1 MKQQLFLWNPSP
13 LNFQFEPGLQDWYNC
28 AFNSK
33 EKHTS
38 MDSTAIRIGKKKQT
52 ALKKKNT
59 QTIYTVVQSGLELTM

>member
-1 MKQQLFLWNPSP
+1 MKQQLFLWNLSP

-28 AFNSK
+28 DFNSK

-38 MDSTAIRIGKKKQT
+38 MDSTTIRIGKKKQT
-52 ALKKKNT
+52 ALKKKK